1 MTDSVPESG
10 ARPAVRRLR
19 CLRCDVPDPHHPE
32 ANKRG
37 GVTLHTTG
45 VCVACEDLLSRKAT
59 ARAIHYRRAA
69 TGTATAQTTLTE
81 GYE

>member
-1 MTDSVPESG
+1 MSNSENESG

-19 CLRCDVPDPHHPE
+19 CLRCGCPDPAHPE
-32 ANKRG
+32 ANKHG
-37 GVTLHTTG
+37 GVTLHATG

-59 ARAIHYRRAA
+59 ARAMHYRRTA